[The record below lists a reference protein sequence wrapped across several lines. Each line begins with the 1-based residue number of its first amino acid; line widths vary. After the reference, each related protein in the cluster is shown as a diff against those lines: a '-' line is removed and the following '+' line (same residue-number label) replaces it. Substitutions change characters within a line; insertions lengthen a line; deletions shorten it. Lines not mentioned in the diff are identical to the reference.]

1 LRFLR
6 VLQAIQVKHMHQ
18 QLLKLLPKFAL
29 ATVFCVS
36 LGAVGA
42 IAQVNP
48 AQAKDKS
55 AVSPDIVIPSAEES
69 TPTRSESVP
78 EPAPAPANVDIV
90 TAPSAPAPVEVQA
103 PQTPQEVKPARR
115 VEAKVE
121 AEPVLVEVQSR
132 KEPRRNVAVSTP
144 KNARERV
151 DIIME
156 SRTSGCRSQVNDT
169 SGLQPNL
176 CAPTVQPRD
185 YRGYQTVASRP
196 SYVYESPS
204 GFRAE
209 VRRLSPREIKA
220 MSRPSNGDKRMQF
233 PLAIPAFISS
243 SFGYRTHPITGQGR
257 FHQGTD
263 IAAAEGT
270 PVLAA
275 YSGNVEVA
283 GWFGGLGLAVVISHG
298 DRHETRYGHMSEVLV
313 KPGQYVKQGTVI
325 GLVGSTGFSTG
336 PHLHFEL
343 WEKMRGDWVA
353 IDSTDQLT
361 LALEELNR
369 FLAQLSK
376 PSVKA

>member
-1 LRFLR
+1 
-6 VLQAIQVKHMHQ
+6 MHQ
-18 QLLKLLPKFAL
+18 QLLRSLPKFTLVTA
-29 ATVFCVS
+29 FCI
-36 LGAVGA
+36 LLGA

-55 AVSPDIVIPSAEES
+55 AVSPDIAIPSAEES
-69 TPTRSESVP
+69 APTQVESVP
-78 EPAPAPANVDIV
+78 EPANIDVV
-90 TAPSAPAPVEVQA
+90 TAPPAPVEVQ
-103 PQTPQEVKPARR
+103 TPQVPEVKASRR
-115 VEAKVE
+115 VES
-121 AEPVLVEVQSR
+121 EPVIVEVQSR
-132 KEPRRNVAVSTP
+132 KEPSRNVAISTP
-144 KNARERV
+144 KTSRERV

-156 SRTSGCRSQVNDT
+156 SRTSGCRSVINNT
-169 SGLQPNL
+169 SNVQSDL
-176 CAPTVQPRD
+176 CAPKVYQRD
-185 YRGYQTVASRP
+185 YQRGYQTIATRP

-209 VRRLSPREIKA
+209 VRRLSSREIKA
-220 MSRPSNGDKRMQF
+220 ISRPSNGDKRMQF

-243 SFGYRTHPITGQGR
+243 SFGYRTHPITGQAR

-343 WEKMRGDWVA
+343 WEKMKGEWAAV
-353 IDSTDQLT
+353 DSTDQLA

-376 PSVKA
+376 PLAKA

>member
-1 LRFLR
+1 
-6 VLQAIQVKHMHQ
+6 MHQ
-18 QLLKLLPKFAL
+18 QLLKSLPKFTL
-29 ATVFCVS
+29 VTVFCLS

-78 EPAPAPANVDIV
+78 EPAPTPANVDIV
-90 TAPSAPAPVEVQA
+90 TTPTAPAPVEVQA
-103 PQTPQEVKPARR
+103 PQTPQEVKAAR
-115 VEAKVE
+115 KVE

-132 KEPRRNVAVSTP
+132 KEPRRKIAVSTP
-144 KNARERV
+144 KTSRERV

-169 SGLQPNL
+169 SSLQSNL
-176 CAPTVQPRD
+176 CAPTTKQRD
-185 YRGYQTVASRP
+185 YQRGYSAIATRP

-220 MSRPSNGDKRMQF
+220 MSRPNNGDKRMQF

-243 SFGYRTHPITGQGR
+243 SFGYRTHPITGQVR

-343 WEKMRGDWVA
+343 WEKMKGDWVA

-361 LALEELNR
+361 LALDELNR

>member
-1 LRFLR
+1 
-6 VLQAIQVKHMHQ
+6 MHQ
-18 QLLKLLPKFAL
+18 QLLKSLPKFAL
-29 ATVFCVS
+29 ATAFCLS
-36 LGAVGA
+36 LNA
-42 IAQVNP
+42 IAQVS
-48 AQAKDKS
+48 QVHAKDKS

-69 TPTRSESVP
+69 PPTQIESVP
-78 EPAPAPANVDIV
+78 EPTPVNVDVVTAPPAPAPI
-90 TAPSAPAPVEVQA
+90 EVQA
-103 PQTPQEVKPARR
+103 PQTPQEVKPTRR
-115 VEAKVE
+115 VE

-132 KEPRRNVAVSTP
+132 KEPRRNIAVSTP
-144 KNARERV
+144 KTAQERV

-169 SGLQPNL
+169 SSLQADL
-176 CAPTVQPRD
+176 CAPKVERD
-185 YRGYQTVASRP
+185 YQRGYQAVATRP

-243 SFGYRTHPITGQGR
+243 SFGYRTHPISGQTR

-275 YSGNVEVA
+275 YSGKVEVS

-313 KPGQYVKQGTVI
+313 KPGQYVKQGSVI

-343 WEKMRGDWVA
+343 WEKMKGEWLAV
-353 IDSTDQLT
+353 DSTDQLA

-376 PSVKA
+376 PSAKA

>member
-1 LRFLR
+1 
-6 VLQAIQVKHMHQ
+6 MHL
-18 QLLKLLPKFAL
+18 QLLRSLPKFTL
-29 ATVFCVS
+29 LTVCCLS
-36 LGAVGA
+36 LGA

-78 EPAPAPANVDIV
+78 EPAPTPANVDVV
-90 TAPSAPAPVEVQA
+90 TTPTAPAPVEVQA
-103 PQTPQEVKPARR
+103 PQTPQEVKAARR
-115 VEAKVE
+115 VE

-144 KNARERV
+144 KTARERV

-156 SRTSGCRSQVNDT
+156 SRTSGCRSQINDT
-169 SGLQPNL
+169 RGLQSNL
-176 CAPTVQPRD
+176 CAPTAEQRD

-220 MSRPSNGDKRMQF
+220 MSRPNNGDKRMQF

-243 SFGYRTHPITGQGR
+243 SFGYRTHPITGQAR

-343 WEKMRGDWVA
+343 WEKMKGDWVA

-361 LALEELNR
+361 LALDELNR

>member
-1 LRFLR
+1 
-6 VLQAIQVKHMHQ
+6 MHQ
-18 QLLKLLPKFAL
+18 QLLRSLSKF
-29 ATVFCVS
+29 T
-36 LGAVGA
+36 LGAVFCLSLVAVGA
-42 IAQVNP
+42 NSQVNP
-48 AQAKDKS
+48 AQARDKS
-55 AVSPDIVIPSAEES
+55 AVSPDIAIPSAEE
-69 TPTRSESVP
+69 TAPTQIESVP
-78 EPAPAPANVDIV
+78 EPAPVNVDV
-90 TAPSAPAPVEVQA
+90 VAAPSVPVEVQA
-103 PQTPQEVKPARR
+103 PQALQHKVKAGRR
-115 VEAKVE
+115 EEAAHVIVE
-121 AEPVLVEVQSR
+121 LQSR
-132 KEPRRNVAVSTP
+132 KEPRKNVTASAPQTP
-144 KNARERV
+144 RERV

-169 SGLQPNL
+169 RSLQSNL
-176 CAPTVQPRD
+176 CAPTAEQRD
-185 YRGYQTVASRP
+185 YQRGYQAIASRP
-196 SYVYESPS
+196 SFVYESPS

-209 VRRLSPREIKA
+209 VRRLSSREIKA

-243 SFGYRTHPITGQGR
+243 SFGYRTHPIARQVR

-275 YSGNVEVA
+275 YSGKVEVS

-298 DRHETRYGHMSEVLV
+298 DKHETRYGHMSEVLV

-343 WEKMRGDWVA
+343 WEKMNGEWAAV
-353 IDSTDQLT
+353 DSTDQLT

-376 PSVKA
+376 PSAKT

>member
-1 LRFLR
+1 
-6 VLQAIQVKHMHQ
+6 MHQ
-18 QLLKLLPKFAL
+18 QLLRSLPKFIL
-29 ATVFCVS
+29 VTICWLS
-36 LGAVGA
+36 LGA
-42 IAQVNP
+42 IASVTP

-55 AVSPDIVIPSAEES
+55 AVSPDIVIQTTEES
-69 TPTRSESVP
+69 ASAQVDTAP
-78 EPAPAPANVDIV
+78 EPAPVNIDVAVP
-90 TAPSAPAPVEVQA
+90 TAPVEVQ
-103 PQTPQEVKPARR
+103 TPQVPQQEIKASR
-115 VEAKVE
+115 KIQT
-121 AEPVLVEVQSR
+121 EPVVVEVQLHKTSR
-132 KEPRRNVAVSTP
+132 KPSRDVVLSTSKTP
-144 KNARERV
+144 RERV

-156 SRTSGCRSQVNDT
+156 SRNSGCRSQVNDI
-169 SGLQPNL
+169 SNLQSNL
-176 CAPTVQPRD
+176 CAPTAEQRE
-185 YRGYQTVASRP
+185 YRRGYQAIATRP

-209 VRRLSPREIKA
+209 VRRLSSREIKA

-275 YSGNVEVA
+275 YSGNVEVS

-343 WEKMRGDWVA
+343 WEKMKGEWAA
-353 IDSTDQLT
+353 IDSTDQLA

-376 PSVKA
+376 PSAKA